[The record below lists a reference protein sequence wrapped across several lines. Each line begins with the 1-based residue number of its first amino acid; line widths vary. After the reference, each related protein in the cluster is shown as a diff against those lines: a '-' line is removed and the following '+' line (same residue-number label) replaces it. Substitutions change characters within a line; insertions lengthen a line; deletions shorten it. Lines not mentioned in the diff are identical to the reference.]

1 MSRNIGRY
9 TVLGRLGQGGMGT
22 VYKVRHRELGRI
34 MALKLLQPNDLLVQI
49 MGAEAVQ
56 AAFLREARLMAA
68 CDHRNLAT
76 VWDLDQDQGRFFMV
90 LEYMCMNVG
99 ALIGEGMVAE
109 APTRAMSP
117 LLALDV
123 VRQTLAGLGFLHR
136 AGVVH
141 RDVKPANLLLASDG
155 VIKVIDLGLSR
166 MRGETGIR
174 SRGLKVGSP
183 YYCAP
188 EQEDDPGRAGPAADL
203 YSAGVLLHR
212 LLTGMLPDGGPVAAP
227 LFTPPWIEFFRQA
240 LAEDPEDRFA
250 DARIMRDFLDLL
262 EEDLRSRSDA
272 DCMLPEPACTVLGQL
287 RSRPL
292 RTGVFP
298 RPFPFL
304 DGLNRPLA
312 FHQGGLKEVEDGELD
327 VCTGLVWGHVSP
339 WPMTWDEARAFV
351 AESGKE
357 WRLPTVDELV
367 SLLRP
372 AQGPDGCCPWP
383 FPDRHLWLW
392 TADRRSFCSAWFV
405 DLSSS
410 AVLYQDTTCRFHARP
425 VRPA

>member
-34 MALKLLQPNDLLVQI
+34 MALKLLQPNELLVQI

-68 CDHRNLAT
+68 CDHRNLAA

-123 VRQTLAGLGFLHR
+123 VRQTLAGLEFLHR

-212 LLTGMLPDGGPVAAP
+212 LLTGMLQIGRA
-227 LFTPPWIEFFRQA
+227 
-240 LAEDPEDRFA
+240 
-250 DARIMRDFLDLL
+250 
-262 EEDLRSRSDA
+262 
-272 DCMLPEPACTVLGQL
+272 
-287 RSRPL
+287 
-292 RTGVFP
+292 
-298 RPFPFL
+298 
-304 DGLNRPLA
+304 
-312 FHQGGLKEVEDGELD
+312 
-327 VCTGLVWGHVSP
+327 HV
-339 WPMTWDEARAFV
+339 
-351 AESGKE
+351 
-357 WRLPTVDELV
+357 
-367 SLLRP
+367 
-372 AQGPDGCCPWP
+372 
-383 FPDRHLWLW
+383 
-392 TADRRSFCSAWFV
+392 
-405 DLSSS
+405 
-410 AVLYQDTTCRFHARP
+410 
-425 VRPA
+425 